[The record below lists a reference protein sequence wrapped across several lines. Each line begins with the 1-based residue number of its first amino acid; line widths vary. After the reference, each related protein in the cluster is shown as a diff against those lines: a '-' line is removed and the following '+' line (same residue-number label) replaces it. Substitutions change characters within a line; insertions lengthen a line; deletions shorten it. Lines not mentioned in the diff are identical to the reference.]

1 MDWGAIVGNVA
12 SGGLLGLLGSAFS
25 VVGGIIQ
32 ARELRKAKAEDHVR
46 EMAKLELAARID
58 LQKAEQSLRETEA
71 KSIASGFDASQAA
84 DANAHGAS
92 DWVADF
98 KALTRHVVV
107 YMLIVLSGI
116 IFFAVA
122 DMDMRQRIVAVVLQL
137 AAMAVTWLYG
147 QRAQLQVLHYLAQ
160 QPNPKP

>member
-1 MDWGAIVGNVA
+1 MDWSALIGNVA
-12 SGGLLGLLGSAFS
+12 SGGILGLVGSAFS
-25 VVGGIIQ
+25 IIGGIVQ
-32 ARELRKAKAEDHVR
+32 QRELRKAKAEDHAR
-46 EMAKLELAARID
+46 EIAKLELAARID

-92 DWVADF
+92 DWVSDF

-107 YMLIVLSGI
+107 YLLIILSGV
-116 IFFAVA
+116 IFFSVA
-122 DMDMRQRIVAVVLQL
+122 DPDMRQRIIAVVLQL

-147 QRAQLQVLHYLAQ
+147 QRAQLQVLHYLSQ
-160 QPNPKP
+160 QPTTKP